1 MKRNGVLIALLSVLV
16 LAGCEEVGV
25 GGASE
30 DRITALETELGTLR
44 EEFGTFREEWGGF
57 YQDWGTYR
65 EEIGLGGVGEA
76 VEGEGE

>member
-1 MKRNGVLIALLSVLV
+1 MRKNIGVLVVALSALV
-16 LAGCEEVGV
+16 LAGCEEI
-25 GGASE
+25 GGGSA
-30 DRITALETELGTLR
+30 DRITALETELGSLR

-65 EEIGLGGVGEA
+65 EEIGLGGAGTE

>member
-16 LAGCEEVGV
+16 LAGCEEVG
-25 GGASE
+25 GGASA

-44 EEFGTFREEWGGF
+44 EEFGTFREEWNGF

-65 EEIGLGGVGEA
+65 EEIGLGGTGAA